1 MWEVQNLFLI
11 GKMLGESVSLKTIA
25 SKTKGDWMPRGEV
38 KFVDMGNGFILIKF
52 ANEMDSNHVFF
63 GQP

>member
-1 MWEVQNLFLI
+1 
-11 GKMLGESVSLKTIA
+11 MLGESVSLKTIA